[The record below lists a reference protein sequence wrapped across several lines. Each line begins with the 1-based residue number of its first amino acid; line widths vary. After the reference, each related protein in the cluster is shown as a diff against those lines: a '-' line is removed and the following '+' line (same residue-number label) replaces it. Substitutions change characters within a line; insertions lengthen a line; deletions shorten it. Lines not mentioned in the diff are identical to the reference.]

1 MGRYSV
7 MVKTQHC
14 GQAYTHAVYEG
25 CDTPYAY
32 VLNIDLG
39 AILNGSIALTT
50 TLCCDSPQEITR
62 IVKCHQKLGKRGS
75 VVTW

>member
-14 GQAYTHAVYEG
+14 GQAYTHTAYEG

-32 VLNIDLG
+32 VLDIDLG
-39 AILNGSIALTT
+39 AILNGSIVGAVLIKI
-50 TLCCDSPQEITR
+50 LEKIFFQN
-62 IVKCHQKLGKRGS
+62 
-75 VVTW
+75 